1 VVRILHSSVVHGG
14 FVLSRRMREL
24 APLYSCPR
32 SRLCVV
38 SDSPLRAHYATGE
51 VSPRSKYI
59 DSCIRK
65 RLNPRA
71 SLILRKNF
79 TKRLNLQHHGMGDD
93 MAVLFA
99 EAIVSVPYIEAINIA
114 DNNLTDTGLGPIINA
129 VVHMKDLV
137 DLDISYNTIGPVAA
151 SSLSTY
157 LAKESC
163 PLQRLVLRRA
173 DVDDGKWSCCAGANH
188 SAVICAMRVGLQ
200 R

>member
-1 VVRILHSSVVHGG
+1 
-14 FVLSRRMREL
+14 
-24 APLYSCPR
+24 
-32 SRLCVV
+32 
-38 SDSPLRAHYATGE
+38 

-93 MAVLFA
+93 MAILFA
-99 EAIVSVPYIEAINIA
+99 EAIVEVPYIESINIA
-114 DNNLTDTGLGPIINA
+114 DNNLTDVGLGPIINA
-129 VVHMKDLV
+129 VIHMKDLI

-173 DVDDGKWSCCAGANH
+173 DVDDGKCKTF
-188 SAVICAMRVGLQ
+188 MRHWCSFCDWFPLSVVVVGLWSSIRFGSSDLEAMQ
-200 R
+200 HARK

>member
-1 VVRILHSSVVHGG
+1 
-14 FVLSRRMREL
+14 M
-24 APLYSCPR
+24 
-32 SRLCVV
+32 
-38 SDSPLRAHYATGE
+38 
-51 VSPRSKYI
+51 SPRSKYI

-79 TKRLNLQHHGMGDD
+79 TKCLHLQHHGMGDE
-93 MAVLFA
+93 MAILFA
-99 EAIVSVPYIEAINIA
+99 EAIVDVPYIEVINIS

-157 LAKESC
+157 LAKETS

-173 DVDDGKWSCCAGANH
+173 DVDDGESTPFTALRANLLPCVVTVSVRLQA
-188 SAVICAMRVGLQ
+188 SASAS
-200 R
+200 

>member
-1 VVRILHSSVVHGG
+1 VFLTCALLLCIT
-14 FVLSRRMREL
+14 
-24 APLYSCPR
+24 PL
-32 SRLCVV
+32 
-38 SDSPLRAHYATGE
+38 GE

-173 DVDDGKWSCCAGANH
+173 DVDDGKHYLLCSERCIYLLMRFTSCAAYITC
-188 SAVICAMRVGLQ
+188 
-200 R
+200 